1 MVVSQ
6 LTLVK
11 SEMCLISI
19 LLVLDT
25 DISAQIQAL
34 PLYKSCGMFYC
45 PVKILKRCK
54 QIISQPLAY
63 IYNLSVIQAKYPSK
77 LKLAKT
83 VPVYKNDDE
92 SCHASNY
99 RPILFCLYS
108 IEYLKN

>member
-11 SEMCLISI
+11 SQMCLRSI

-34 PLYKSCGMFYC
+34 PLYKSCGMFSC

-54 QIISQPLAY
+54 HIISLKPLAY

-77 LKLAKT
+77 LKLAKI

-99 RPILFCLYS
+99 RPISLYL
-108 IEYLKN
+108 IIGN